1 MSSVSVNGAFALFF
15 ANLISKLFG
24 GVYRLPLSNILGA
37 EGIGLYQMAFPIY
50 SFLLTFI
57 TGGVSITLT
66 RKIAQ
71 MRAKG
76 LEDEIYKQFILG
88 KNTSLMFGFIFFVF
102 MIVMAYPLSVL
113 QGNVNAVYGYFAIAM
128 GFVFASIL
136 GAYRGYYQG
145 YGNMKPT
152 AISQVLEQSAKLVF
166 GLVFAGI
173 FLRWGVLY
181 AVFGALIGVSLS
193 EIIAYIY
200 FLIINK
206 KRIKRQRVEIG
217 KGEYKVFLKQVLP
230 ISLSY
235 MILPL
240 ATLIDSLL
248 VINLLRSSG
257 FVTSFAT
264 SLYGIET
271 GMILPL
277 INLPNVL
284 ISAIALACIPDISYS
299 LSEGQDVKSK
309 ISQIYKTVFIFILP
323 CCVGLFLLAKPILAF
338 VFPTLDFNMLNIAST
353 LLKFS
358 VFEMF
363 FLCFV
368 TVSNSILQ
376 ALGKSKTPA
385 ISLAIGMGLK
395 ILLTIILVSNNTFNI
410 YGLTIA
416 STFGYFV
423 ASGIAILEIKKQ
435 TAFRLGIFE
444 IVLPIIAC
452 SVMTAGVLT
461 WLGFFGEDLSFI
473 KLFTCI
479 MLAVIVYFA
488 CIFAFRQ
495 FKLKDVKNIL
505 QIKKN

>member
-57 TGGVSITLT
+57 TGGVSIALT
-66 RKIAQ
+66 RKIAEL
-71 MRAKG
+71 RAKG
-76 LEDEIYKQFILG
+76 QEDEVYKQFYLG
-88 KNTSLMFGFIFFVF
+88 KNVSLGLGCIFFAF
-102 MIVMAYPLSVL
+102 MIIMAYPLSLL
-113 QGNVNAVYGYFAIAM
+113 QGNVNAVYGYFAIAF
-128 GFVFASIL
+128 GFVFASVL

-145 YGNMKPT
+145 FSNMKPT
-152 AISQVLEQSAKLVF
+152 AFSQVLEQSAKLVF
-166 GLVFAGI
+166 GLLFASI
-173 FLRWGVLY
+173 FFRWGVLY
-181 AVFGALIGVSLS
+181 AVFGALFGVSIS
-193 EIIAYIY
+193 EIITYIY
-200 FLIINK
+200 FTIFNK
-206 KRIKRQRVEIG
+206 NKIKRQRVEVK
-217 KGEYKVFLKQVLP
+217 KGEYKVFLKQVMP

-257 FVTSFAT
+257 FLTNFAT

-284 ISAIALACIPDISYS
+284 ISALALACIPEISFE
-299 LSEGQDVKSK
+299 LSQGQDVKQKISK
-309 ISQIYKTVFIFILP
+309 IFKTVFIFILP
-323 CCVGLFLLAKPILAF
+323 CSVGLFLLAKPILAF
-338 VFPTLDFNMLNIAST
+338 VFPTLNYEMLNIAST

-358 VFEMF
+358 VYEMF
-363 FLCFV
+363 FLCFI
-368 TVSNSILQ
+368 TVVNSILQ
-376 ALGKSKTPA
+376 ALGKSKVPA
-385 ISLAIGMGLK
+385 VSLAIGMVIK
-395 ILLTIILVSNNTFNI
+395 VVLTIFLVSNANLNI
-410 YGLTIA
+410 YGLAIA

-423 ASGIAILEIKKQ
+423 ASLMAILEIKKQ
-435 TAFRLGIFE
+435 TAFRLSLLQI
-444 IVLPIIAC
+444 ILPIIAC
-452 SVMTAGVLT
+452 SIMTCGILF
-461 WLGFFGEDLSFI
+461 WLSLFGENLNFI

-479 MLAVIVYFA
+479 LLAVIVYFG
-488 CIFAFRQ
+488 CIFAFGQ
-495 FKLKDVKNIL
+495 FKFKDVKNIL

>member
-57 TGGVSITLT
+57 TGGVSIALT

-76 LEDEIYKQFILG
+76 QEGEIYKQFCLG
-88 KNTSLMFGFIFFVF
+88 KKVSLGLGFAFFVF
-102 MIVMAYPLSVL
+102 IILMAYPLSIL
-113 QGNVNAVYGYFAIAM
+113 QGNVNAVYGYFAIAI

-152 AISQVLEQSAKLVF
+152 AVSQVLEQSAKLVF
-166 GLVFAGI
+166 GLIFAGI
-173 FLRWGVLY
+173 FLREGILY
-181 AVFGALIGVSLS
+181 AVFGALLGVSFS

-206 KRIKRQRVEIG
+206 KRIKRQKVEIG
-217 KGEYKVFLKQVLP
+217 KGEYKVFLRQVMP
-230 ISLSY
+230 VSLSY

-240 ATLIDSLL
+240 STLIDSLL

-257 FVTSFAT
+257 FITSFAT

-299 LSEGQDVKSK
+299 YSQGNDVKSK

-323 CCVGLFLLAKPILAF
+323 CCVGLFLLAKPILSF
-338 VFPTLDFNMLNIAST
+338 VFPTLDYNMLNIAST

-368 TVSNSILQ
+368 SVSNAILQ
-376 ALGKSKTPA
+376 ALGKSKTPVV
-385 ISLAIGMGLK
+385 SLVIGMCVK
-395 ILLTIILVSNNTFNI
+395 IILTIILVSNNSLNI

-416 STFGYFV
+416 SAFGYFV
-423 ASGIAILEIKKQ
+423 ASCIAILEIKKQ
-435 TAFRLGIFE
+435 TAFRLRLLE
-444 IVLPIIAC
+444 LVLPIIAC
-452 SVMTAGVLT
+452 SIMTAGVLV
-461 WLGFFGEDLSFI
+461 WLGLFGENLTFI

-479 MLAVIVYFA
+479 LLAVIVYFA

-495 FKLKDVKNIL
+495 FKLKDIKNIL